1 MVSDS
6 RDRSSLQNMVPV
18 LPTLPACIDLMFC
31 YRDVYQSRIIGS
43 GIRIKL
49 GIWRELS
56 EDRHLASSLVAED
69 PEESGEL
76 TLSAHTDTDTDT
88 GIWRVWVEIIYFQ
101 LNFF

>member
-1 MVSDS
+1 MRPVTGSDYTLH
-6 RDRSSLQNMVPV
+6 SLHS
-18 LPTLPACIDLMFC
+18 LP
-31 YRDVYQSRIIGS
+31 RIIGS